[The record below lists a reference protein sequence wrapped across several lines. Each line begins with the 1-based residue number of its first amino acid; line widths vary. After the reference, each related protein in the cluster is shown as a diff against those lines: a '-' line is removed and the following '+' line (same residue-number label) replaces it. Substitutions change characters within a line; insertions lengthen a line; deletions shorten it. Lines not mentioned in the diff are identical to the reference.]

1 MKTHT
6 STSRQALAASTV
18 VLAVLGA
25 LSGCAGSRPAAS
37 HEASASAIDA
47 STSTSTTPA
56 PTPTPA
62 TPSPDDPIDALTA
75 WHACAVLGLENY
87 VAQNPGAALHPYDAS
102 VPPTKNPD
110 GSFQA
115 IASFSLPQPVE
126 GAKSIVYICTIGGTL
141 GNPTLLNVT
150 TKDV

>member
-1 MKTHT
+1 
-6 STSRQALAASTV
+6 
-18 VLAVLGA
+18 
-25 LSGCAGSRPAAS
+25 
-37 HEASASAIDA
+37 
-47 STSTSTTPA
+47 
-56 PTPTPA
+56 
-62 TPSPDDPIDALTA
+62 
-75 WHACAVLGLENY
+75 VLGLENY

>member
-6 STSRQALAASTV
+6 STARAALAASAV

-25 LSGCAGSRPAAS
+25 LSGCAGSAPAAF
-37 HEASASAIDA
+37 HDPSASAIGA
-47 STSTSTTPA
+47 STSTTP
-56 PTPTPA
+56 TPTPA
-62 TPSPDDPIDALTA
+62 APSPDDPIDALTA

-102 VPPTKNPD
+102 VPSTRNAD

-115 IASFSLPQPVE
+115 IASFSLPKPVE

>member
-6 STSRQALAASTV
+6 STARAALAASAV

-25 LSGCAGSRPAAS
+25 LSGCAGSAPATS
-37 HEASASAIDA
+37 HDPSASAISA
-47 STSTSTTPA
+47 STSTGT
-56 PTPTPA
+56 TPTPA
-62 TPSPDDPIDALTA
+62 PAALSPNDPIDALTA

-115 IASFSLPQPVE
+115 IASFSLPKPVE